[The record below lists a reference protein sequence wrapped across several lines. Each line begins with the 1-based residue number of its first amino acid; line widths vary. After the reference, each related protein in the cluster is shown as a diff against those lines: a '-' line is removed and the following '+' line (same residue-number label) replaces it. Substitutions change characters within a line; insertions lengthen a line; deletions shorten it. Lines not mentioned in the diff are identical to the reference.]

1 MQPTTAQFKFA
12 SISVQDESVDRVLSA
27 VSHQVID
34 RIGEHVDLALVFPS
48 THFVKHAA
56 ELGLKLRGAIGAR
69 VMIGCCAE
77 GVIGPEHEIENEP
90 AVAIIAAQL
99 PGVGVHP
106 FHIDGRDALELART
120 PARFSEF
127 VKPAPDTRG
136 MVMMADPFST
146 PMERVPTLRG
156 TAAMR
161 LRSPC
166 RATAIRSPPTACC
179 KHG

>member
-1 MQPTTAQFKFA
+1 MCSSWETTARLCAIVRSAPALWSFQRMQPTTAQFKFA

-56 ELGLKLRGAIGAR
+56 ELGLKLRG
-69 VMIGCCAE
+69 
-77 GVIGPEHEIENEP
+77 VIGPEHEIENEP

-127 VKPAPDTRG
+127 VKP
-136 MVMMADPFST
+136 
-146 PMERVPTLRG
+146 
-156 TAAMR
+156 
-161 LRSPC
+161 
-166 RATAIRSPPTACC
+166 
-179 KHG
+179 